1 MLSNLF
7 GRGKKKSSSAIPP
20 HNQATAQPL
29 PVDVTDADF
38 ATVVLAAGALSVVD
52 FWADWCAPCR
62 TMSAYVAFLAADFEG
77 RLNVTALDVDENP
90 VTAERYQILGLPTLL
105 FLWGGVEVDRVVGIV
120 AYDDLKRRVEQLL
133 ASYPPSAEVH
143 DASV

>member
-1 MLSNLF
+1 MFSNLF
-7 GRGKKKSSSAIPP
+7 GRGKKKGSGTVPAGEQSAR
-20 HNQATAQPL
+20 PL
-29 PVDVTDADF
+29 PVDVGDADF
-38 ATVVLAAGALSVVD
+38 ESVVVAADKLSVVD

-105 FLWGGVEVDRVVGIV
+105 FLSGGVEVDRVVGIV
-120 AYDDLKRRVEQLL
+120 AYDDLKRQVEQLL
-133 ASYPPSAEVH
+133 ASYPPSTEVH